1 MWRWLSLLATA
12 ALVWAALFVFA
23 SPARAE
29 LTIPKLTQ
37 HVTDQANVLSPDA
50 AQRLEQS
57 LTEYERATGHQFA
70 LLTLPSLDGTPI
82 EDYSIRVAEAWKLG
96 DAKRDDG
103 LILIVAKA
111 DRKMRIEV
119 GYGLEGAVPDALAAR
134 IIRHQLTPA
143 FRQGNFD
150 AGITQ
155 AFDTLMKAAKGEAVR
170 VGPPPERERKE
181 SRLTSLLPVLFW
193 VALFGIS
200 MLGGLSRRRRGGGG
214 GIFVG
219 GFGGGFGGS
228 SGGGGGFGGG
238 FGGGGGGGFGG
249 GGASGDW

>member
-1 MWRWLSLLATA
+1 MSWRGLTLLLAA
-12 ALVWAALFVFA
+12 LLVWAM
-23 SPARAE
+23 PARAE
-29 LTIPKLTQ
+29 LAIPKLTQ
-37 HVTDQANVLSPDA
+37 HVTDQAHVLPPEA
-50 AQRLEQS
+50 AQRLEQT

-70 LLTLPSLDGTPI
+70 LLTLASLEGAPI
-82 EDYSIRVAEAWKLG
+82 EDYSIRVAEAWRLG

-103 LILIVAKA
+103 LILIVAQA

-134 IIRHQLTPA
+134 VIRHQLTPA
-143 FRQGNFD
+143 FRQGKFD
-150 AGITQ
+150 TGIEQ

-170 VGPPPERERKE
+170 VGPPPEREKKG

-193 VALFGIS
+193 VALLGIS
-200 MLGGLSRRRRGGGG
+200 VLGGLGRGRGRRGGGVF
-214 GIFVG
+214 IG

-228 SGGGGGFGGG
+228 SQRGGGGGG

-249 GGASGDW
+249 GGASGSW